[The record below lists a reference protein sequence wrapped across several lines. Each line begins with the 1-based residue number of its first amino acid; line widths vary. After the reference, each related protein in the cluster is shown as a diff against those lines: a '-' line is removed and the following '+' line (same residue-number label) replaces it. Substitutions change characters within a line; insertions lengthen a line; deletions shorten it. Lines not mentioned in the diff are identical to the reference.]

1 VLKGG
6 GQKDTLKG
14 NGGNDTLAGGKGVD
28 TLTGGKGA
36 DTFVFMKKEGTD
48 FITDFSVDED
58 ILQLDTRLWTGT
70 LTADE
75 VVDQFASIVGPDTI
89 LDFGRKGTI
98 ALDGVLD
105 LELLADTIDFI

>member
-1 VLKGG
+1 MLKGS

-48 FITDFSVDED
+48 FITDFS
-58 ILQLDTRLWTGT
+58 IR
-70 LTADE
+70 LTA
-75 VVDQFASIVGPDTI
+75 GPDSTPW
-89 LDFGRKGTI
+89 
-98 ALDGVLD
+98 VM
-105 LELLADTIDFI
+105 